1 MDQESYKQA
10 EWPLVG
16 NEHIVNYLSGISK
29 KDDLGG
35 SYIFLGPRNL
45 GKSTLANYFVKSI
58 LCEKR
63 GKGEDGA
70 PCQEC
75 PSCRQMKKLRT
86 STDYKQEREEGF
98 EVVHGDFHIVK
109 KENTKKNISVEQIRV
124 LIDALSKSSFS
135 NSYKVGIIK
144 KAETLSPEASNAL
157 LKTLE
162 EPRRKVIV
170 IMIASNLE
178 FIPETIVSRSRVL
191 NFYPVKTD
199 YIYDHLVNC
208 FNTSRTNAA
217 NISRLSLGR
226 PALAVKLLEDED
238 FYNKYITRAKTF
250 IDFFGQDINTKFSS
264 LGNIKT
270 ATGSSAGG
278 DVPKESRDTLEAWRG
293 VVRDLL
299 LLVTNNKDLI
309 QYKILSPDLERVAA
323 GVDIGFL
330 LAINKKLDHGEKQIE
345 SNVNP
350 NLVLE
355 DIACAIN

>member
-1 MDQESYKQA
+1 
-10 EWPLVG
+10 
-16 NEHIVNYLSGISK
+16 
-29 KDDLGG
+29 
-35 SYIFLGPRNL
+35 
-45 GKSTLANYFVKSI
+45 
-58 LCEKR
+58 
-63 GKGEDGA
+63 
-70 PCQEC
+70 
-75 PSCRQMKKLRT
+75 
-86 STDYKQEREEGF
+86 
-98 EVVHGDFHIVK
+98 
-109 KENTKKNISVEQIRV
+109 
-124 LIDALSKSSFS
+124 
-135 NSYKVGIIK
+135 
-144 KAETLSPEASNAL
+144 
-157 LKTLE
+157 
-162 EPRRKVIV
+162 
-170 IMIASNLE
+170 
-178 FIPETIVSRSRVL
+178 
-191 NFYPVKTD
+191 
-199 YIYDHLVNC
+199 
-208 FNTSRTNAA
+208 
-217 NISRLSLGR
+217 LGR

-278 DVPKESRDTLEAWRG
+278 DAPKESRDTLEAWRG